1 MPLEK
6 EFKALRKDFPVL
18 KRRVHG
24 HLLTYLDSAATS
36 LKPFQVLEAMNG
48 YYLSYTANVARG
60 VHKLAEEATEE
71 YEKGREK
78 VAGLIGTK
86 EREII
91 FTRNTTEALNLLVYS
106 LGFGKL
112 KRGDEVLSTVMEHHS
127 NIVPWQFLKA
137 KGVKLKFVDVNT
149 DGTLKIEQ
157 YEKLLTKRTKIVTVT
172 HVSNVLGTI
181 NPVSAISKLAHDN
194 NSLLIVDGA
203 QSVPHMPVDVKKL
216 DIDFLAFSGHKMLGP
231 TGIGVLYGKEHLLR
245 GLSPFMGGGDMIKEV
260 GLQKTV
266 YNEIP
271 WKFEAGTPNIA
282 GAIGLGAAV
291 DYLQKIGL
299 KKIRDHDK
307 ELTDYTLERL
317 SEVPGLKIFGPKN
330 YKMRSGVV
338 SFELRGVHPHDIASI
353 LNSEGIAIRSGH
365 ACAQPL
371 MERLGVAAVA
381 RASFYLY
388 NTRADIDRLVLG
400 LEKARKVFRLA

>member
-1 MPLEK
+1 MPVD
-6 EFKALRKDFPVL
+6 FKNFRKDFPVL
-18 KRRVHG
+18 KRKVNG
-24 HLLTYLDSAATS
+24 KTLVYLDSAATS
-36 LKPFQVLEAMNG
+36 LKPVQVLNAMNE
-48 YYLSYTANVARG
+48 YYMSYTANVARG

-71 YEKGREK
+71 YENGRGK
-78 VAGLIGTK
+78 ISSFIGAK
-86 EREII
+86 PAEVI
-91 FTRNTTEALNLLVYS
+91 FTRNTTEALNLLVYT
-106 LGFGKL
+106 LGFGRL

-137 KGVKLKFVDVNT
+137 KGIKLKFVDVNP
-149 DGTLKIEQ
+149 DGTLKMEQ
-157 YEKLLTKRTKIVTVT
+157 YEKLLTGKTKIVTVA

-194 NSLLIVDGA
+194 GSLLIVDGA
-203 QSVPHMPVDVKKL
+203 QSVPHMKVDVKKL

-231 TGIGVLYGKEHLLR
+231 TGIGCLYGKTELLKN
-245 GLSPFMGGGDMIKEV
+245 LSPFLGGGDMIKEV

-266 YNEIP
+266 YNSPP

-282 GAIGLGAAV
+282 GAIGMGAAV
-291 DYLQKIGL
+291 DYLQKVGM

-307 ELTDYTLERL
+307 ELTDYTLEKL
-317 SEVPGLKIFGPKN
+317 SGVTGIKIFGPKN

-371 MERLGVAAVA
+371 MERLGVTAVA

-388 NTRADIDRLVLG
+388 NTRADIDKLVLG
-400 LEKARKVFRLA
+400 LEKARKVFKLA

>member
-1 MPLEK
+1 MPID
-6 EFKALRKDFPVL
+6 FKNFRKDFPVL
-18 KRRVHG
+18 RRKVNG
-24 HLLTYLDSAATS
+24 HALVYLDSAATS
-36 LKPFQVLEAMNG
+36 LKPVQVLEAMNR
-48 YYLSYTANVARG
+48 YYNSYTANVARG

-71 YEKGREK
+71 YEGGRGK
-78 VAGLIGTK
+78 VAGLVGAK

-112 KRGDEVLSTVMEHHS
+112 KRGDEILSTVMEHHS

-137 KGVKLKFVDVNT
+137 KGVKLKFVDVNP

-157 YEKLLTKRTKIVTVT
+157 YARLLTKRTKIVTVT

-181 NPVSAISKLAHDN
+181 NPISAISKLAHDN
-194 NSLLIVDGA
+194 GSLLIVDGA

-245 GLSPFMGGGDMIKEV
+245 GLNPFMGGGDMIKEV

-266 YNEIP
+266 YNELP

-291 DYLQKIGL
+291 GYLQKIGL

-317 SEVPGLKIFGPKN
+317 SQIPHLKIFGPRN

-388 NTRADIDRLVLG
+388 NTRADIDKLVLG

>member
-1 MPLEK
+1 MPVD
-6 EFKALRKDFPVL
+6 FKKFRKDFPVL
-18 KRRVHG
+18 KRKVNG
-24 HLLTYLDSAATS
+24 KTLVYLDSAATS
-36 LKPFQVLEAMNG
+36 LKPVSVLDAMNG
-48 YYLSYTANVARG
+48 YYMSYTANVARG

-71 YEKGREK
+71 YESGREK
-78 VAGLIGTK
+78 VASFIGTK
-86 EREII
+86 PAEVI

-137 KGVKLKFVDVNT
+137 KGIKLKFVDVNP
-149 DGTLKIEQ
+149 DGTLKMEQ
-157 YEKLLTKRTKIVTVT
+157 YEKLLTKKTKLVTVT

-194 NSLLIVDGA
+194 DSLLIVDGA

-231 TGIGVLYGKEHLLR
+231 TGIGVLYGKEGLLAK
-245 GLSPFMGGGDMIKEV
+245 LQPFLGGGDMIKEV

-266 YNEIP
+266 YNSLP

-291 DYLQKIGL
+291 DYLQKVGM

-307 ELTDYTLERL
+307 ELTDYTLEKL
-317 SEVPGLKIFGPKN
+317 SDIRGMKIFGPKN

-371 MERLGVAAVA
+371 MDRLGVTAVA

-388 NTRADIDRLVLG
+388 NTRSDIDKLVLG
-400 LEKARKVFRLA
+400 LEKARKVFKLA